1 VGGIDEFNAYLQM
14 KMKKVMMMIYYDD
27 GDDDDNEY
35 S

>member
-14 KMKKVMMMIYYDD
+14 KMKKVMMIYYDD
-27 GDDDDNEY
+27 GDDDNEY